1 MTKFTLDSDHAGPV
15 TIAIDQVNARFVDE
29 TMRGT
34 YEYPP
39 IKLMLTRVRNDTDP
53 TTEVV
58 TKRQV
63 YLSGSREAD
72 THVSLA
78 IDGGL
83 KAGEYI
89 LVYQGEFTELNTERK
104 LVVSVYCGQ

>member
-1 MTKFTLDSDHAGPV
+1 MTKFTLDADHAGPV

-29 TMRGT
+29 TMRGA
-34 YEYPP
+34 YEYPA
-39 IKLMLTRVRNDTDP
+39 IKLMLTRVRTETDP
-53 TTEVV
+53 TTQVV
-58 TKRQV
+58 AKKQV

-89 LVYQGEFTELNTERK
+89 LVYQGEFTELSPERK
-104 LVVSVYCGQ
+104 MVVSVYCGQ